1 MEKIL
6 KFYLQCALVTKSLK
20 WHMHLTVR
28 KEGGFVTMLQN
39 NLTDFEADML
49 FKIANDVET
58 EPELQPVTSKNCGRT
73 TRK

>member
-1 MEKIL
+1 
-6 KFYLQCALVTKSLK
+6 
-20 WHMHLTVR
+20 MHLTVR

-39 NLTDFEADML
+39 NLSDFEADML
-49 FKIANDVET
+49 FKIVNDVET